1 MLTSFERFVY
11 VLCSPCIRL
20 REAGTGGKG
29 RIALACLMIT
39 YSVVTMSPKGLTA
52 SGKGQPCSGE
62 ACECCHMSQG
72 SQSLCYRQ
80 HPRSERSPFPQLRF
94 LIRSDPSTAQ
104 SPKGKCSSQNLS
116 PQSRRWQPR
125 RAGNGDS
132 SGPKSTVCLALFP
145 NQMRRGEMR
154 SLSRL

>member
-1 MLTSFERFVY
+1 MLT
-11 VLCSPCIRL
+11 LHKTLL
-20 REAGTGGKG
+20 REVWTGG
-29 RIALACLMIT
+29 IALACLMVT

-62 ACECCHMSQG
+62 TCTCCHMSQG
-72 SQSLCYRQ
+72 PQSLCYRQ
-80 HPRSERSPFPQLRF
+80 HPRSERSPFPQLRS
-94 LIRSDPSTAQ
+94 LIRSDPSSAQ